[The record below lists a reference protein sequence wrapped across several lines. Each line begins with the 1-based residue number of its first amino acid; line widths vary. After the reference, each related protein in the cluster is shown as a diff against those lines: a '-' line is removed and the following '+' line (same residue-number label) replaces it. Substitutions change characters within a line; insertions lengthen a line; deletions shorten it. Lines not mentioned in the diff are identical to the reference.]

1 MADPHP
7 QIDLYVNESDTS
19 FFKIVLEV
27 SDRTSGNVYP

>member
-7 QIDLYVNESDTS
+7 QIDLYVNESDIS

-27 SDRTSGNVYP
+27 SDKASTNT